1 MKQFREKILKILKY
15 KGERTQIL
23 KSLEEMAELQSA
35 LLHTVNGTDS
45 VSHVREE
52 IADVCV
58 MMEYLK
64 IIFNLTDCEE
74 RAEAKLD
81 RELERMGLE

>member
-1 MKQFREKILKILKY
+1 MKRFREKILKILKY

-35 LLHTVNGTDS
+35 LLHAMNGTDS

-58 MMEYLK
+58 MMEHLK
-64 IIFNLTDCEE
+64 IIFNLQDCEE

-81 RELERMGLE
+81 RELERMGMK

>member
-15 KGERTQIL
+15 KGERTQVL
-23 KSLEEMAELQSA
+23 KALEEMAELQSA
-35 LLHTVNGTDS
+35 LLHAMSGTDS
-45 VSHVREE
+45 VTHVREE

-74 RAEAKLD
+74 RAEAKLN
-81 RELERMGLE
+81 RELERIGME